1 MTADDRTGAW
11 RFDHH
16 EVPNRRDIGVAI
28 GIPEPYGRE
37 LQAWRERLGDP
48 NAKRIVPH
56 VTLVPPTQVDTD
68 RLSEIE
74 EHLRQVAE
82 EEVSFEIV
90 LRGSATFLPVSP
102 VVFVPLVQ
110 GISECERLES
120 KVRRGPLAREVR
132 FPYHPHVTVAHDLP
146 PDALHH
152 ALDTV
157 RGYEA
162 RFRVWGFSLFE
173 QDLDGTWRPQRDFV
187 FGGSGVFGGGG
198 MPGPAPEPLRDDDG
212 W

>member
-1 MTADDRTGAW
+1 MTDADRTGAW
-11 RFDHH
+11 RFDPSAGPGH
-16 EVPNRRDIGVAI
+16 RDIGVAL

-56 VTLVPPTQVDTD
+56 VTLLPPTPVLTD
-68 RLSEIE
+68 LLPAIE

-82 EEVSFEIV
+82 DETSFEVV

-110 GISECERLES
+110 GISECERLEA
-120 KVRRGPLAREVR
+120 KVRRGPLARELR

-146 PDALHH
+146 PEALHR
-152 ALDTV
+152 ALDEV

-162 RFRVWGFSLFE
+162 RFRVWGFTLFE

-187 FGGSGVFGGGG
+187 FGGSGAFGGGG
-198 MPGPAPEPLRDDDG
+198 LPGPAPEPRNQAG